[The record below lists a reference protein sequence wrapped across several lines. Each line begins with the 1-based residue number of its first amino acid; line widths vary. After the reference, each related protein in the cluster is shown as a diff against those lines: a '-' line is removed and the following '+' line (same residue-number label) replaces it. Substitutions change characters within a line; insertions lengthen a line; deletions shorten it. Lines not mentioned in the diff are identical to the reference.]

1 MRLLNKDQQN
11 VCCLKYSNYIF
22 LTVFNT
28 SFLIMFVDL
37 LSSDLLSQRRDGQME
52 CFCLSPPLSHSSS
65 VITCIS
71 SIFWMDRPSSFIST
85 FLPSF
90 FCPTPLL
97 SWSVNSESLLWS
109 SEEFI
114 AKWVPT
120 QWSEREWWRWIDSDS
135 CHSLVRSLSACQ
147 ALFVCVTACKTT
159 FLCFWPCSSP
169 FFSFLP
175 ISLSFLSFFCSFA
188 MLW

>member
-1 MRLLNKDQQN
+1 MRLLNKAQQN

-37 LSSDLLSQRRDGQME
+37 LSSDLLSQWRGGQME
-52 CFCLSPPLSHSSS
+52 CFCLSLPLSHSSS

-120 QWSEREWWRWIDSDS
+120 QWTEREWWRWIDSDS

-169 FFSFLP
+169 LFSFLP